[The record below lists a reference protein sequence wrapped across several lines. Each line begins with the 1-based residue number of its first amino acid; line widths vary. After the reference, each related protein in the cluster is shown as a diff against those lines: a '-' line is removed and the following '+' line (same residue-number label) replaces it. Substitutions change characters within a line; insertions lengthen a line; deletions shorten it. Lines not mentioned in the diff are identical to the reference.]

1 MMPATAD
8 LPEYKFHRLEM
19 DFSPPGEPAF
29 WKAVPGLT
37 IDNYLWLDNG
47 YRPRVEVKV
56 GYTRR
61 FIYTF
66 FRVFEKRVR
75 IQYLEFQNPVWK
87 DSCVEF
93 FIDPF
98 PEKERGYIN
107 IETNAAGAMLIAF
120 GPNRDMRSPI
130 PSQDLPGLEIATSVK
145 GKLEGGH
152 GADYWTLS
160 YRLPLSLFEK
170 YYGSAVTPGHR
181 ARANFYKC
189 GDETNPPHFGAWN
202 PVLVAEPDFHRPEFF
217 GRVFF
222 L

>member
-1 MMPATAD
+1 MKPPGPNLA
-8 LPEYKFHRLEM
+8 EYEIQPLER
-19 DFSPPGEPAF
+19 DFSPPGEPAL
-29 WKAVPGLT
+29 WQAVPALT

-47 YRPRVEVKV
+47 YQ
-56 GYTRR
+56 
-61 FIYTF
+61 
-66 FRVFEKRVR
+66 VFEKRVR
-75 IQYLEFQNPVWK
+75 IQYLEFQDPVWK

-120 GPNRDMRSPI
+120 GPDRETRTPI
-130 PSQDLPGLEIATSVK
+130 PREDLPGLEIATSVQ
-145 GKLEGGH
+145 GRIEGEH

-160 YRLPLSLFEK
+160 YRLPLGLFEK
-170 YYGSAVTPGHR
+170 YYGSVVTPGR
-181 ARANFYKC
+181 QARANFYKC
-189 GDETNPPHFGAWN
+189 GDEIDPPHFGAWN

-217 GRVFF
+217 GRVLF